1 MRKVSSRLS
10 AVATVAFAVVIGVTA
25 AGCAQVGALKGQ
37 MAFKEANGLYQAQKY
52 KDASVKYEEAI
63 EANPELADA
72 YFFLANSYDNQYR
85 ATKKG
90 DAENDALLT
99 KAIDNYK
106 KRSEMDAGD
115 PKIKRLALEYLVNAF
130 GPDKLNDPSQQ
141 EPILMKMAEA
151 DPGDTTAWFGLAN
164 IYEQS
169 GDYERAEQML
179 VKAREAKPNDPAVY
193 MQLAGFYNRQG
204 EFDKTME
211 ALHARAEREPTNP
224 EAFYVISTY
233 YWEKAYRD
241 FTLPAAD
248 QMKFVQ
254 EGLKAVDKALELN
267 TDYVDALTYKNLLLR
282 VQARLEKNPADQQ
295 RLLAQAKQF
304 EAKAIEVRNKQ
315 RAASGA
321 E

>member
-1 MRKVSSRLS
+1 MRKVSSRI
-10 AVATVAFAVVIGVTA
+10 AVAALAVVVGVAA
-25 AGCAQVGALKGQ
+25 AGCGQIGALKGQ
-37 MAFKEANGLYQAQKY
+37 MAFKDANALYQAQKY
-52 KDASVKYEEAI
+52 RDAAAKYEEAI
-63 EANPELADA
+63 QANPELADA

-106 KRSEMDAGD
+106 KRAQMEGGD
-115 PKIKRLALEYLVNAF
+115 PKIKRLAIEYLVSAY

-141 EPILMKMAEA
+141 EPILLTMAES
-151 DPGDTTAWFGLAN
+151 DPKDTTAWFGLAN

-179 VKAREAKPNDPAVY
+179 IKARDAKPNDAAVY
-193 MQLAGFYNRQG
+193 MQLAGFHDRQG
-204 EFDKTME
+204 EFDKKME
-211 ALHARAEREPTNP
+211 ALHSRAEKEPTNP
-224 EAFYVISTY
+224 EAYYIIATA

-241 FTLPAAD
+241 FTLPPAD
-248 QMKFVQ
+248 QMKFTQ

-267 TDYVDALTYKNLLLR
+267 ADYVDALTYKNLLLR